1 MLKNK
6 IYERGNL
13 MKKLFTIILA
23 FVLTLSLVACG
34 GNTEIEVDYENA
46 TAFEEALN
54 KGEEMTDK
62 TVAFT
67 VNELVPDNAFGYNLQ
82 TGEHLNFC
90 STNNPGVKVGDT
102 ITVKVTEVSSM
113 LGSYIINY
121 EMVK

>member
-1 MLKNK
+1 
-6 IYERGNL
+6 

-23 FVLTLSLVACG
+23 FALTLSLVACG
-34 GNTEIEVDYENA
+34 ENTEIKVDYENEI
-46 TAFEEALN
+46 TFEEALN
-54 KGEEMTDK
+54 NGEEMTDK
-62 TVAFT
+62 VVTFT
-67 VNELVPDNAFGYNLQ
+67 VNELVPDRAFGYNLQ

-90 STNNPGVKVGDT
+90 STNNPGVKAGDT

>member
-1 MLKNK
+1 
-6 IYERGNL
+6 
-13 MKKLFTIILA
+13 MKKLFAIILA
-23 FVLTLSLVACG
+23 FTLTLSLVACG
-34 GNTEIEVDYENA
+34 GNTEIEVDYENE

-62 TVAFT
+62 TVTFT
-67 VNELVPDNAFGYNLQ
+67 VNELVPDSAFGYNLQ